1 MKTVLQPKAD
11 ILIVDDTPDNLRLL
25 SAMLQNQG
33 YKVRKAMNGLRA
45 LQVVQTVAPDLILL
59 DIFMPDLDGYEVC
72 RHLKESPA
80 TRDIPVL
87 FVSASDESLDKVLAF
102 EVGGLDYITKPFDV
116 REVLARVETHLK
128 LRQLQLQLQLQNE
141 QLSQEVRDRVAA
153 EDALQCLN
161 RELEDRV
168 RSRTAELETA
178 NAQLRALEVDLRA
191 SLDKEQELNQQK
203 DEFLKNISHELRTP
217 LNGILGNLRLV
228 LDELC
233 DDREEELEML
243 QEADVSAVRLLGMVN
258 NILDLANLTMK
269 QVQASEQVVE
279 VGGLLDKAIAPLQ
292 PQIQQKQL
300 HLLRHD
306 RDGSLSVRADPRH
319 LERVFSHLLD
329 NAVKFTPQGS
339 ITITTSMKPNSDN
352 PQAEIAIED
361 TGIGF
366 DPQLQSQLGQA
377 FVMMDGTRTRK
388 HGGAGLG
395 LAIAKELMQLMG
407 GTISLVSAGPG
418 CGTRALLSL
427 PLKTCEEAEN
437 REQTVTGEH
446 QGRESHSAP

>member
-1 MKTVLQPKAD
+1 MKTPLQPKAD

-45 LQVVQTVAPDLILL
+45 LQVVEMVVPDLILL

-72 RHLKESPA
+72 RHLKQSPA

-128 LRQLQLQLQLQNE
+128 LRKLQLQLQLQNE
-141 QLSQEVRDRVAA
+141 QLSQEVHNRITA
-153 EDALQCLN
+153 EKALQCLN
-161 RELEDRV
+161 QELEDRV
-168 RSRTAELETA
+168 RARTAELQAA
-178 NAQLRALEVDLRA
+178 NTQLRELEVELRA
-191 SLDKEQELNQQK
+191 SLDKEHELNQQK

-233 DDREEELEML
+233 DTREEEQELI
-243 QEADVSAVRLLGMVN
+243 QEADLSAMRLLRMVN
-258 NILDLANLTMK
+258 NVLDLANVIMQ
-269 QVQASEQVVE
+269 QVKVE
-279 VGGLLDKAIAPLQ
+279 MQTVDVCALLDTAIAPFQ
-292 PQIQQKQL
+292 SQIERQQL
-300 HLLRHD
+300 HLFRRD
-306 RDGSLSVRADPRH
+306 RDPSLSVRADPRH
-319 LERVFSHLLD
+319 LGKVFSHLLD

-339 ITITTSMKPNSDN
+339 ITITTSIQPALDGSR
-352 PQAEIAIED
+352 AAIAIED

-366 DPQLQSQLGQA
+366 DPSLEPKLGQA
-377 FVMMDGTRTRK
+377 FVMVDGTLTRSQ
-388 HGGAGLG
+388 GGAGLG
-395 LAIAKELMQLMG
+395 LAISKELMQLMG
-407 GTISLVSAGPG
+407 GTIALVSAGKG
-418 CGTRALLSL
+418 RGTRVLLSL
-427 PLKTCEEAEN
+427 PLWVFDRTEN
-437 REQTVTGEH
+437 KEQGDKEGDKVMGY
-446 QGRESHSAP
+446 